1 MKVYKEITRLDE
13 FKPWSGAVET
23 YNNIIKAGK
32 SEEFIAKLASFFDCE
47 EVSYTDINNLLWF
60 GSEACYD
67 LVGLDKN
74 GNEKNDE
81 EEEGDEDED

>member
-32 SEEFIAKLASFFDCE
+32 SEEFIVNLKSFFDCE
-47 EVSYTDINNLLWF
+47 EVSCTDINNLLWF
-60 GSEACYD
+60 ESEAFYD
-67 LVGLDKN
+67 LVGLDKD

-81 EEEGDEDED
+81 DEDEDEEEN